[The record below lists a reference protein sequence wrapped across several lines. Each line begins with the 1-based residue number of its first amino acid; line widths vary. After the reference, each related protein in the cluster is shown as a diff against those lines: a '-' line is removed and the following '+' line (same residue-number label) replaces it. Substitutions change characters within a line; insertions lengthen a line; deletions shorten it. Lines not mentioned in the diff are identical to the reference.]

1 MGSPNPNPNQPQAL
15 NPNLGPD
22 PDRNPNPNQV
32 VYDVGGSSSG
42 ADSGYSDL
50 VPNLVSTED
59 FLSASRRAARQN
71 KLRAESREPESWELR
86 A

>member
-1 MGSPNPNPNQPQAL
+1 MGIPNPNPNQPQAL

-50 VPNLVSTED
+50 VPNLVST
-59 FLSASRRAARQN
+59 
-71 KLRAESREPESWELR
+71 
-86 A
+86 

>member
-1 MGSPNPNPNQPQAL
+1 
-15 NPNLGPD
+15 
-22 PDRNPNPNQV
+22 V

-50 VPNLVSTED
+50 VPDLVSMED
-59 FLSASRRAARQN
+59 FLSASRGAARQN
-71 KLRAESREPESWELR
+71 KAPRTRHEPS